1 MSRNLFSVAG
11 TSGSPVGEGT
21 GRRERYPV
29 FDGLRIIA
37 AVVVI
42 FSHAFPL
49 SGHPEPVVTFLGE
62 YGLTFGALA
71 VATFFVISGFLI
83 TMSWSLA
90 PRTVPYSVKRVARIW
105 PAFVVVVLAAAFL
118 LGPLVTTLSVREYF
132 TDPTTW
138 SYVAHNVFMAP
149 IKYRLPGVFEH
160 QPDHAVNGSLWTL
173 PYEVLAYVG
182 VLVLGLV
189 GLMRKRAV
197 VLAMFVVALALFRLD
212 VASHRLHFH
221 ADIGGMTFALFLG
234 LGMWFLAGTALY
246 LYRDRVPWSV
256 PVAAV
261 ALLVTTVGAVVG
273 EAVLFVCGFSYLVV
287 FVGTRQW
294 HLVARVHKLGDP
306 SYGIYLY
313 AFPIQQLLV
322 LAGMHGAWSLFFAA
336 TPITVAFGYASW
348 HMIERPAMGRMR
360 KVGRVTRPRAGTPA
374 SAGAVAEVV
383 T

>member
-1 MSRNLFSVAG
+1 M
-11 TSGSPVGEGT
+11 

-83 TMSWSLA
+83 TMSWSLS
-90 PRTVPYSVKRVARIW
+90 PRTVPYAVKRFARIW
-105 PAFVVVVLAAAFL
+105 PAFVFVVLAAAFV
-118 LGPLVTTLSVREYF
+118 LGPLVTTLSVRDYF
-132 TDPTTW
+132 TDPGTW

-149 IKYRLPGVFEH
+149 IKYRLPGVFENL
-160 QPDHAVNGSLWTL
+160 PSHAVNGSLWTL
-173 PYEVLAYVG
+173 PYEVLAYLG
-182 VLVLGLV
+182 VLLLGIV
-189 GLMRKRAV
+189 GLMSKRAV
-197 VLAMFVVALALFRLD
+197 VLTMFVVSLVVFRLD
-212 VASHRLHFH
+212 VASHRLHIH
-221 ADIGGMTFALFLG
+221 ADVGGMTFALLLG
-234 LGMWFLAGTALY
+234 LGMWFLAGATLY
-246 LYRDRVPWSV
+246 LYRDRVPWNL

-261 ALLVTTVGAVVG
+261 ALLVTVVGAVVG
-273 EAVLFVCGFSYLVV
+273 ESVLFVGGFAYLVV

-294 HLVARVHKLGDP
+294 PAVERVHRLGDP

-313 AFPIQQLLV
+313 AFPIQQALV
-322 LAGMHGAWSLFFAA
+322 LAGMRGAWSLFLVA

-348 HMIERPAMGRMR
+348 HVIERPGMRRLRRSGRPAR
-360 KVGRVTRPRAGTPA
+360 SRVAAPA
-374 SAGAVAEVV
+374 SGGAVPEIV

>member
-1 MSRNLFSVAG
+1 VAG
-11 TSGSPVGEGT
+11 TSGSQVAEGGA

-29 FDGLRIIA
+29 FDGLRIVA

-83 TMSWSLA
+83 TMSWSVS

-105 PAFVVVVLAAAFL
+105 PAFVIVVLAAAFV
-118 LGPLVTTLSVREYF
+118 LGPLVTTLSVRDYF
-132 TDPTTW
+132 TDPGTW

-149 IKYRLPGVFEH
+149 IKYRLPGVFDNL
-160 QPDHAVNGSLWTL
+160 PSHAVNGSLWTL

-182 VLVLGLV
+182 VLLLGVV
-189 GLMRKRAV
+189 GLMSKRAV
-197 VLAMFVVALALFRLD
+197 VLALFIVALAVFRLD
-212 VASHRLHFH
+212 VASHRLHLH
-221 ADIGGMTFALFLG
+221 ADVGGMTFALLVG
-234 LGMWFLAGTALY
+234 LGAWFLAGATLY
-246 LYRDRVPWSV
+246 LYRDRIPWSL

-261 ALLVTTVGAVVG
+261 ALIVATVGAVVG
-273 EAVLFVCGFSYLVV
+273 EAVLFVCGFAYLVV

-294 HLVARVHKLGDP
+294 HAVERVHRLGDP

-313 AFPIQQLLV
+313 AFPVQQALV
-322 LAGMHGAWSLFFAA
+322 LAGMRGAWSLFLVA

-348 HMIERPAMGRMR
+348 YVIERPAMRRMR
-360 KVGRVTRPRAGTPA
+360 HAGRASRPRVGAPA
-374 SAGAVAEVV
+374 PGAAVPEIA